1 MGGDS
6 SLKGLFQGL
15 VTKDCELLVATV
27 ISITPIRLQ
36 IANDEKLIVGPASV
50 IVPKHLTDY
59 EINMTIKLA
68 DGTIDSITEGD
79 GTHSHSG
86 GSHGGH
92 ISGSGSHTHSGDG
105 THLHHLV
112 TFVLDGGTI
121 LLRDGLKVGDRVHV
135 LALNGGKLYY
145 ILDRT

>member
-1 MGGDS
+1 MGGDG

-15 VTKDCELLVATV
+15 STKDCELLVGTILSV
-27 ISITPIRLQ
+27 SPIRLQ
-36 IANDEKLIVGPASV
+36 IENDEKLIVGPASV

-59 EINMTIKLA
+59 EINMTIQLA
-68 DGTIDSITEGD
+68 GGTINSVTEGD
-79 GTHSHSG
+79 GNHSHSG

-92 ISGSGSHTHSGDG
+92 ISGSGTHTHSGDG
-105 THLHHLV
+105 THPHHLV
-112 TFVLDGGTI
+112 TFTLDGGTI
-121 LLRDGLKVGDRVHV
+121 LLRDGLKIGDRVHV